1 MTTSSQPS
9 AAATRC
15 ASHPTAAQS
24 ADASHST
31 HTRRASA
38 TTPASFRRTTIS
50 RAEIRPR
57 GGSATRS
64 GPVSATGR
72 RRRIVRPLVSRGAEG
87 RRLTARFGERTLAQA
102 ALSVAR
108 GGNEVDPE
116 MRFPGVRA
124 DLRAFETLR
133 RPRQSAPERPRGRS
147 ATLAQ
152 RTPGFKST
160 ATSPAVLDGKQRLPR
175 TAELHVRAQRRRA
188 SRRRRSRH
196 HLSAV
201 PEASNVAARFAAS
214 GANATSPAC
223 AVRTAQAALPAKSPA
238 TTQWSLSRGSR
249 SCRHAC
255 NSCASS
261 GEARR

>member
-9 AAATRC
+9 VAATRC

-24 ADASHST
+24 AEASHST

-38 TTPASFRRTTIS
+38 TAPASFRRTTIS

-72 RRRIVRPLVSRGAEG
+72 RRRIVRPLVSRGTEG

-116 MRFPGVRA
+116 MRFQVFVPISERSRLFADLVRA
-124 DLRAFETLR
+124 LQNDPGAVAERSRSGLPALRKHCHVACR
-133 RPRQSAPERPRGRS
+133 ARWRAASSAYHGAS
-147 ATLAQ
+147 
-152 RTPGFKST
+152 
-160 ATSPAVLDGKQRLPR
+160 
-175 TAELHVRAQRRRA
+175 VRAQRRRA

-196 HLSAV
+196 HLSAL
-201 PEASNVAARFAAS
+201 PEASNVGARFAAS
-214 GANATSPAC
+214 GASA
-223 AVRTAQAALPAKSPA
+223 RLQ
-238 TTQWSLSRGSR
+238 
-249 SCRHAC
+249 HAPFDR
-255 NSCASS
+255 SS
-261 GEARR
+261 GPAREVASDDAVVAQPRFPLMPARL